1 MLKDASAARSERR
14 HLRRRR
20 VLLGGVICDAYGE
33 TAIDCTIRGLSAGGA
48 QVQLAETLQLDKEI
62 YLVDTWKDWAYLAKV
77 AWIKADRA
85 GLSFVRSYGLSPEPP
100 APLQFL
106 KSVLLDAKLRQVRAL
121 VERGRSPEEATRMVG
136 LKHKGIAR

>member
-1 MLKDASAARSERR
+1 MLKDVSAAQPERR

-20 VLLGGVICDAYGE
+20 VLLGGVICDADGD

-48 QVQLAETLQLDKEI
+48 QVQLPETLQLDKEI
-62 YLVDTWKDWAYLAKV
+62 YLVDTSKDMAYLAKV
-77 AWIKADRA
+77 EWIKAGRA

-106 KSVLLDAKLRQVRAL
+106 KSVLLDAKLRHVHAL
-121 VERGRSPEEATRMVG
+121 VERGLSPEEATRMVG
-136 LKHKGIAR
+136 LRDKGIAR

>member
-1 MLKDASAARSERR
+1 MLKGISAAQPERR

-33 TAIDCTIRGLSAGGA
+33 TVIDCTIRGLSGGGA

-62 YLVDTWKDWAYLAKV
+62 YLVDVWKDMAYLAKV

-100 APLQFL
+100 APLRFL

-121 VERGRSPEEATRMVG
+121 VERGLSPEEATRMVG
-136 LKHKGIAR
+136 VKDKGIER